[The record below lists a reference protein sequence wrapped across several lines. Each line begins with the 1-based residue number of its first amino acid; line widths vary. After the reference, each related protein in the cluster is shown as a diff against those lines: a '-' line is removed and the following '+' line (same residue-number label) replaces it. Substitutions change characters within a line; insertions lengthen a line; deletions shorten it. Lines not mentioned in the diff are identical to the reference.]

1 MTTTMIEG
9 TTVEQ
14 VTALLVPV
22 DVLRELATAAVAAG
36 TDNTL
41 PNLTGVRLEWS
52 DEGIDAVA
60 TDRYRLANVYWDGK
74 HRSFAGSML
83 TGICEGAVLLPAK
96 ELVAYVKSLPKASKR
111 GTPALVAVRPEGD
124 GVRFTCDTGE
134 GEVSRMIPTLD
145 GEFPKW
151 RSLLPTEW
159 GAVEAIAMDSKYVA
173 DVAKMPTP
181 RHAPVRVQ
189 FTMPTRPMVWSGE
202 SEFVQW
208 QYLLMP
214 MRTA

>member
-1 MTTTMIEG
+1 MTTTTIEG

-22 DVLRELATAAVAAG
+22 DVLRELATVAVAAG
-36 TDNTL
+36 KDDTL
-41 PNLTGVRLEWS
+41 PTLTGVRLEWGP
-52 DEGIDAVA
+52 EGLDAVA
-60 TDRYRLANVYWDGK
+60 TDRYRLAHAYWGGNYG
-74 HRSFAGSML
+74 RFADSLL
-83 TGICEGAVLLPAK
+83 TGTPEGAALLPAK

-111 GTPALVAVRPEGD
+111 GTPALVAIRPEAD
-124 GVRFTCDTGE
+124 GVRFTCDTGD

-145 GEFPKW
+145 GEFPRW
-151 RSLLPTEW
+151 ASLLPTEW
-159 GAVEAIAMDSKYVA
+159 GAVEAIAMDPKYLA
-173 DVAKMPTP
+173 DVAKMP
-181 RHAPVRVQ
+181 RVRGASVRVR

-202 SEFVQW
+202 GECVKW

>member
-1 MTTTMIEG
+1 MTTTTIEG

-22 DVLRELATAAVAAG
+22 DVLRELATVAVAAG
-36 TDNTL
+36 KDDTV
-41 PNLTGVRLEWS
+41 PNLMGVRLEWS

-60 TDRYRLANVYWDGK
+60 TDRWRLAHAYWDG
-74 HRSFAGSML
+74 RYRGFADSLL
-83 TGICEGAVLLPAK
+83 TGTPEGAVLLPTK
-96 ELVAYVKSLPKASKR
+96 ELVAYLKSLPKPSKR
-111 GTPALVAVRPEGD
+111 GMPGLVAIRPEVG
-124 GVRFTCDTGE
+124 GVRFDLANNY
-134 GEVSRMIPTLD
+134 GEVSRLIPTLD

-151 RSLLPTEW
+151 HSLLPTEW
-159 GAVEAIAMDSKYVA
+159 GAVEEIAMDPRYVA

-181 RHAPVRVQ
+181 RHGPVRVQ
-189 FTMPTRPMVWSGE
+189 FTTPTRPMVWSGE
-202 SEFVQW
+202 GECVKW

>member
-1 MTTTMIEG
+1 MTTTTIEG

-52 DEGIDAVA
+52 DEGIEAVA
-60 TDRYRLANVYWDGK
+60 TDRWRLAHVLWEGK
-74 HRSFAGSML
+74 HRGWADNLL
-83 TGICEGAVLLPAK
+83 TGTPDGAALLPAK
-96 ELVAYVKSLPKASKR
+96 ELVAYVKSLPRASKR
-111 GTPALVAVRPEGD
+111 GTPALVAIRPEAD
-124 GVRFTCDTGE
+124 GVRFTCDTGD

-159 GAVEAIAMDSKYVA
+159 GAVEAIAMDPKYLA

-181 RHAPVRVQ
+181 RHAPVRVR

-202 SEFVQW
+202 GECVKW

>member
-1 MTTTMIEG
+1 MTTTTIEG

-22 DVLRELATAAVAAG
+22 DVLRELATVAVAAG
-36 TDNTL
+36 KDDTV
-41 PNLTGVRLEWS
+41 PNLMGVRLEWS

-60 TDRYRLANVYWDGK
+60 TDRWRLANAYWDG
-74 HRSFAGSML
+74 RYRGFVNSLL
-83 TGICEGAVLLPAK
+83 TGTPEGAVLLPAK

-111 GTPALVAVRPEGD
+111 GTPALVAVRPEVG

-159 GAVEAIAMDSKYVA
+159 GAVEGIAMDPKYVA

-181 RHAPVRVQ
+181 RHAPVRVR

-202 SEFVQW
+202 GECVKW

>member
-52 DEGIDAVA
+52 EEGIDAVA
-60 TDRYRLANVYWDGK
+60 TDRYRLAHVYWDGK
-74 HRSFAGSML
+74 HRSFAGNML
-83 TGICEGAVLLPAK
+83 TRTTEGAVLLPAK
-96 ELVAYVKSLPKASKR
+96 ELAAYVKSLPKRSKR
-111 GTPALVAVRPEGD
+111 GTHALVAIRPEGD

-151 RSLLPTEW
+151 QSLLPTEW
-159 GAVEAIAMDSKYVA
+159 GAVEAIAMDPKYLT

-181 RHAPVRVQ
+181 RGRSVRVQ
-189 FTMPTRPMVWSGE
+189 FTTPTRPMVWSGE